1 MARIELEITGN
12 ADGLS
17 KAADK
22 GASSMGKL
30 TLSAKQFDDA
40 ARRNSMEQYERGLN
54 NVGKRADG
62 TTGKLRLLNRELSLI
77 NKNDLKFSFGTG
89 DDPRVLSR
97 HIGDLSNQT
106 KVLTNS
112 FRGANT
118 VGIEFSRIIQD
129 APYGIIGVGN
139 NITQLTQSF
148 ANLRAQT
155 GSTSQALKTAFT
167 SMFSGANLLVLGVSL
182 ATTAWTLYSQSASK
196 ARKETEEIDN
206 GTKRYIDTLEGV
218 ARAHADG
225 AVNAQKD
232 LAQLNLLYRASQDQ
246 TLAMADRRKAAE
258 ELIRQYP
265 RQFQGLTTEA
275 VLAGKAAEAYDRL
288 SKSLLETAKVSAIYS
303 RVADNQAKILDKQ
316 LRLAD
321 LANKRTQLVARRDA
335 QLAAVTQAQQQATGL
350 ASGSLEAGLARRAQN
365 QLDELNKQI
374 LDNQLEIG
382 KITTENND
390 LQESYN
396 KLIGEGADLSGRLA
410 TGLEKAKKKTET
422 AADKL
427 QESLNKLTQESIQA
441 SLTGNAKELQASQ
454 NKYDE
459 LRRQADEYYREGK
472 IKAKEYADYLARLQG
487 FRIAENA
494 RIVGPAQRVPLGG
507 PSTGPSTL
515 PVSTI
520 AKTAVVDLTTD
531 PVWDAF
537 VDDLDKQLGRAVHS
551 FGRDF
556 MRTLTTINQQAG
568 VTFGGVVSGL
578 IGSLTEG
585 LTEVMSTVFSK
596 QLGEAIQGAFG
607 SGGLGKTGTYGAAGA
622 AIIGSII
629 SGSTKRTSVGGQ
641 ALGGALTGAGTGAAL
656 GSVVPGLGT
665 AVGAVVGAV
674 VGALGGIL
682 GASSAKKQEKQQ
694 DEILKEQ
701 RKQTALLE
709 RQNAL
714 TYASSIVGQMT
725 AGGLVSGVMRDAFG
739 QLVATVKGS
748 DLQFVLQRAGG
759 SR

>member
-12 ADGLS
+12 ATGLENASKKASTAVGGLTKSTAMS
-17 KAADK
+17 KAQIEAWD
-22 GASSMGKL
+22 A
-30 TLSAKQFDDA
+30 A
-40 ARRNSMEQYERGLN
+40 ARRNSMEQYGQQA
-54 NVGKRADG
+54 KRATASVNG
-62 TTGKLRLLNRELSLI
+62 LASAQKNLSGSTSSLA
-77 NKNDLKFSFGTG
+77 
-89 DDPRVLSR
+89 
-97 HIGDLSNQT
+97 
-106 KVLTNS
+106 TNIK
-112 FRGANT
+112 GANT

-129 APYGIIGVGN
+129 APYGVIGVGN

-148 ANLRAQT
+148 ANLKAQT
-155 GSTSQALKTAFT
+155 GSTGQALSIAFK
-167 SMFSGANLLVLGVSL
+167 SMFSGANLLVLGVSA
-182 ATTAWTLYSQSASK
+182 ATTAFTLYNMW
-196 ARKETEEIDN
+196 ARKNKKETEELDN

-218 ARAHADG
+218 ARAQADG
-225 AVNAQKD
+225 AVNAQKE
-232 LAQLNLLYRASQDQ
+232 LSQLNLLYRASQDQ
-246 TLAMADRRKAAE
+246 ALSMEDRRKAAE
-258 ELIRQYP
+258 ELIKQYP
-265 RQFQGLTTEA
+265 RQFEGLTTEA
-275 VLAGKAAEAYDRL
+275 VLAGEAATAYDKL
-288 SKSLLETAKVSAIYS
+288 SKSIVATAKAAAIYS

-321 LANKRTQLVARRDA
+321 LSSQRAQLIAQRDA
-335 QLAAVTQAQQQATGL
+335 AQAAVTRAQQQATGL
-350 ASGSLEAGLARRAQN
+350 GSGSLEAGLARRAQN
-365 QLDELNKQI
+365 QLEALNKQI

-410 TGLEKAKKKTET
+410 TGLSKAGKATDD
-422 AADKL
+422 AAKL

-441 SLTGNAKELQASQ
+441 SLSGYEKELQASQ
-454 NKYDE
+454 HKYDE
-459 LRRQADEYYREGK
+459 LRRQADEYYRQGK
-472 IKAKEYADYLARLQG
+472 VSAKEYADYIARLQG
-487 FRIAENA
+487 FRIGEAG
-494 RIVGPAQRVPLGG
+494 RITGGAQRVPLMG
-507 PSTGPSTL
+507 PSRGDGQV
-515 PVSTI
+515 VSTQLPNQV
-520 AKTAVVDLTTD
+520 AKVVASD

-578 IGSLTEG
+578 IGSLTDG

-607 SGGLGKTGTYGAAGA
+607 SGGLGKAGTYGAAGA

-682 GASSAKKQEKQQ
+682 GASSAKKQEAQN
-694 DEILKEQ
+694 EAMLAEQ

-714 TYASSIVGQMT
+714 TYASSIIGQMT
-725 AGGLVSGVMRDAFG
+725 SGGIVTGLMRDAFG